1 MFMPYIEI
9 GPVPGEEN
17 CAQVGSSDYT
27 EASLR
32 ECEVFRRM
40 LARRFPVPAGLP
52 VAYVGRTHPHDFGNY
67 REVSI
72 RYDES
77 DSQAVEFAYEVEQ
90 SAPGEWDAIAR
101 YELAWYERKQ
111 AYDLAV
117 REQRLRAEEVPP
129 AFSTSDPPNLPMNA
143 GFAELLASN
152 PL

>member
-1 MFMPYIEI
+1 MQFIEI

-17 CAQVGSSDYT
+17 CAQVGSPDYT

-40 LARRFPVPAGLP
+40 LSRLFPVPEGLP

-72 RYDES
+72 RYD
-77 DSQAVEFAYEVEQ
+77 DANGQAADFAYEVES
-90 SAPGEWDAIAR
+90 SAPAEWDTIAR

-117 REQRLRAEEVPP
+117 REHRLQPEEVPAQFATPTPP
-129 AFSTSDPPNLPMNA
+129 ALAQNASFS
-143 GFAELLASN
+143 ELLASN

>member
-1 MFMPYIEI
+1 MPYIEI

-40 LARRFPVPAGLP
+40 LTRLFPVPPGLP

-72 RYDES
+72 RYDDS
-77 DSQAVEFAYEVEQ
+77 DSQAVEFAYEVER

-101 YELAWYERKQ
+101 YELAWYERKCAFDQ
-111 AYDLAV
+111 AV
-117 REQRLRAEEVPP
+117 REKRLRPEEVPP
-129 AFSTSDPPNLPMNA
+129 SFSTSTPPRLPPDA
-143 GFAELLASN
+143 GFPELLVSY

>member
-1 MFMPYIEI
+1 MPYIEI

-40 LARRFPVPAGLP
+40 LARLFPVPAGLP
-52 VAYVGRTHPHDFGNY
+52 VAYVGRMHPHDFGNY

-72 RYDES
+72 RYDDS
-77 DSQAVEFAYEVEQ
+77 DSQAVEFAYEVER

-129 AFSTSDPPNLPMNA
+129 AFSTSDPPSLPTNA

>member
-1 MFMPYIEI
+1 MPYIEI

-17 CAQVGSSDYT
+17 CAQVGSSNYT

-40 LARRFPVPAGLP
+40 LARLFPVPAGLP

-72 RYDES
+72 RYDDS
-77 DSQAVEFAYEVEQ
+77 DSQAIEFAYEVER
-90 SAPGEWDAIAR
+90 SIPGEWDAIAR
-101 YELAWYERKQ
+101 YELAWYERKHVHDQ
-111 AYDLAV
+111 AV
-117 REQRLRAEEVPP
+117 REKRLRPDEVPSG
-129 AFSTSDPPNLPMNA
+129 FSTAEPPELPA
-143 GFAELLASN
+143 DTGFAELLADY

>member
-1 MFMPYIEI
+1 MPYIEI

-40 LARRFPVPAGLP
+40 LARLFPVPAGLP

-67 REVSI
+67 HEVSI
-72 RYDES
+72 RYDDS
-77 DSQAVEFAYEVEQ
+77 DSQAVEFAYEVER

-129 AFSTSDPPNLPMNA
+129 AFSTSDPPSLPTNA